1 MPMTLKTS
9 DRWFVCVLP
18 ALLLA
23 TLFWFGFASP
33 KQAHLYAAQAE
44 IDSLGG
50 LERLTERNLLLKT
63 EKARLQTPTSAQSHT
78 AASAPGMRTPSPVL
92 SLSAARNVFRQAGLQ
107 IAEESLRSNQT
118 DRTTEW
124 SISLV
129 GEFPQFLEAL
139 NLLSGPDY
147 PELSVVAVSWE
158 ELRAG
163 SSAAVWQIR
172 IVL

>member
-1 MPMTLKTS
+1 MPMTLKSS

-18 ALLLA
+18 AILLA
-23 TLFWFGFASP
+23 ALFWFGFASS
-33 KQAHLYAAQAE
+33 KHAHLSAAQAE
-44 IDSLGG
+44 IESLGG
-50 LERLTERNLLLKT
+50 LERLVERNLFLNT
-63 EKARLQTPTSAQSHT
+63 EKTRLQNNASTRNRTTSI
-78 AASAPGMRTPSPVL
+78 APGMRAPSPML
-92 SLSAARNVFRQAGLQ
+92 SLSAARNAFRQAGLQ

-118 DRTTEW
+118 NRTTEW
-124 SISLV
+124 SLSLV
-129 GEFPQFLEAL
+129 GEFPQFLDAL

-147 PELSVVAVSWE
+147 PELSVIAVSWE

>member
-1 MPMTLKTS
+1 MTLKSS
-9 DRWFVCVLP
+9 DRWFVCILP
-18 ALLLA
+18 AILLA
-23 TLFWFGFASP
+23 ALFWFGFASP
-33 KQAHLYAAQAE
+33 KRAHLSAAQAE
-44 IDSLGG
+44 IESLGG
-50 LERLTERNLLLKT
+50 FERLVERNLFLQT
-63 EKARLQTPTSAQSHT
+63 EKDRHQNHASTQNRTSSF
-78 AASAPGMRTPSPVL
+78 APGMRTASPVL

-118 DRTTEW
+118 NRATEW
-124 SISLV
+124 SLSLV
-129 GEFPQFLEAL
+129 GEFPRLLDAL

-147 PELSVVAVSWE
+147 PELSVIAVSWE